1 MRTKTDML
9 DVASR
14 KLAPY
19 VLLFGCYVISHGHLS
34 PGGGFQGGV
43 VLASGLILP
52 ALGCRPERMEDLL
65 SNRTLSISET
75 LGFIGL
81 LLLGLAGILAGGF
94 FLSDPF
100 PAAATGRP
108 HAWFIYLLNL
118 AIGLKVG
125 AGIGLLSL
133 LILRGPDRA
142 EHAAGG
148 SNGNGYEEARESGS
162 GTGGGR
168 G

>member
-1 MRTKTDML
+1 MKTKTDML

-19 VLLFGCYVISHGHLS
+19 VLLFGCYLISNGHLS

-43 VLASGLILP
+43 VLASGLIIP
-52 ALGCRPERMEDLL
+52 ALGCKAARMEDIL
-65 SNRTLSISET
+65 SNRVLNIGET
-75 LGFIGL
+75 IGFTALFFLGIV
-81 LLLGLAGILAGGF
+81 GILSTGY

-100 PAAATGRP
+100 PPSARP
-108 HAWFIYLLNL
+108 HAWFIFLLNF

-133 LILRGPDRA
+133 LILRQ
-142 EHAAGG
+142 EAAD
-148 SNGNGYEEARESGS
+148 A
-162 GTGGGR
+162 
-168 G
+168 

>member
-19 VLLFGCYVISHGHLS
+19 VLLFGCYLISYGHLS

-52 ALGCRPERMEDLL
+52 ALGCRSQRREDLL
-65 SNRTLSISET
+65 SNYALSLGET
-75 LGFIGL
+75 LGFSALFLIGA
-81 LLLGLAGILAGGF
+81 AGVAVTGF
-94 FLSDPF
+94 FLSDPL
-100 PAAATGRP
+100 PATARP
-108 HAWFIYLLNL
+108 HAWFIFLLNL

-133 LILRGPDRA
+133 LII
-142 EHAAGG
+142 
-148 SNGNGYEEARESGS
+148 RESEEPQHG
-162 GTGGGR
+162 
-168 G
+168 

>member
-19 VLLFGCYVISHGHLS
+19 VLLFGCYLISNGHLS

-43 VLASGLILP
+43 VLASGLIIP
-52 ALGCRPERMEDLL
+52 ALGCKAGRMADIL
-65 SNRTLSISET
+65 SNRVLNIGET
-75 LGFIGL
+75 IGFVALFFLGI
-81 LLLGLAGILAGGF
+81 AGILSTGY

-100 PAAATGRP
+100 PSSTRP
-108 HAWFIYLLNL
+108 HAWFIFLLNF

-133 LILRGPDRA
+133 LILRQ
-142 EHAAGG
+142 EAAG
-148 SNGNGYEEARESGS
+148 A
-162 GTGGGR
+162 
-168 G
+168 

>member
-19 VLLFGCYVISHGHLS
+19 VLLFGCYLISYGHLS

-52 ALGCRPERMEDLL
+52 ALGCRKQRREDLL
-65 SNRTLSISET
+65 SNYALSLGET
-75 LGFIGL
+75 IGFL
-81 LLLGLAGILAGGF
+81 LLFLIGAAGIAATGF

-100 PAAATGRP
+100 PATIRP
-108 HAWFIYLLNL
+108 HAWFIFLLNL

-133 LILRGPDRA
+133 LII
-142 EHAAGG
+142 
-148 SNGNGYEEARESGS
+148 RESEENDHG
-162 GTGGGR
+162 
-168 G
+168 